1 MLLSNIIFMLCLYGA
16 VNWGT
21 ALQVGR
27 SRIRIPTVLLEFL
40 LTYSFRPYYGL
51 GVDWAS
57 NRNKHQRY
65 LLGGKGGRCLR
76 LTTLPPSH
84 AVCLEILGS
93 LRAYSSLSRDS
104 STFSFSCY
112 IIIYWTIVVLF
123 PMLRYGGIRVMEIEC
138 EAKIHCLSLCRLR
151 SVFFAFC

>member
-1 MLLSNIIFMLCLYGA
+1 MVQLIE
-16 VNWGT
+16 
-21 ALQVGR
+21 ALHYKSEGR
-27 SRIRIPTVLLEFL
+27 GFESRRCYWNFS

-93 LRAYSSLSRDS
+93 LRACSSLSRDS

-151 SVFFAFC
+151 SVLLLCLLLVVDFL